1 MNQRK
6 NYAAQ
11 RRIGKDRKGQTIL
24 EPFQV
29 AGDTF
34 CTYLDMVTV
43 LILAVSS
50 GNFDDRHAAQLR
62 VGGFQQITWVLKV
75 IGMVDQT

>member
-50 GNFDDRHAAQLR
+50 GNL
-62 VGGFQQITWVLKV
+62 
-75 IGMVDQT
+75 